1 MSTETTK
8 TYEYI
13 LVGIGLAL
21 LDLFV
26 FNSEEVEKSIK
37 KYEFIP
43 KPNDKD
49 LNKVKE
55 LY

>member
-1 MSTETTK
+1 MSTNP
-8 TYEYI
+8 YNFI
-13 LVGIGLAL
+13 FVCIGQAL

-26 FNSEEVEKSIK
+26 FNSEEVEKLIK

-43 KPNDKD
+43 KSIDKDDKD

-55 LY
+55 L